1 MTKKRLN
8 RAVFL
13 DRDGVVNAMVEQADG
28 SYDSPYSCAEFELLS
43 GSGEGV
49 RIINELGLLA
59 IVVSNQPGIAKG
71 KCTPQVLAAI
81 TEKMLAELAMQEAHI
96 DPDKIFYC
104 MHHPE
109 AIIEDYRVLC
119 DCRKPK
125 PGLLLRAA
133 QHFNI
138 DLGKSYMVGDS
149 QKDIQ
154 AGQAVGCKTI
164 LVHNHLFEREE
175 QLNPG
180 PDFIA
185 ANLLEA
191 ARQIQQWEGQNA
203 NLH

>member
-1 MTKKRLN
+1 MKGLN

-13 DRDGVVNAMVEQADG
+13 DRDGVVNAMVYKQADDIF
-28 SYDSPYSCAEFELLS
+28 DSPYDCAEFELLPS
-43 GSGEGV
+43 SGEGI

-59 IVVSNQPGIAKG
+59 IIISNQPGIAKG
-71 KCTPQVLAAI
+71 RCTPEVLEAI
-81 TEKMLAELAMQEAHI
+81 TEKMQAELALQGARL
-96 DPDKIFYC
+96 DKIFYC

-109 AIIEDYRVLC
+109 AIIEDYRVVC

-125 PGLLLRAA
+125 PGLLLKAA

-138 DLGKSYMVGDS
+138 GLGKSYMVGDS

-154 AGQAVGCKTI
+154 AGQAAGCKTI
-164 LVHNHLFEREE
+164 LVHNHSLRQEE
-175 QLNPG
+175 QMSPG

-191 ARQIQQWEGQNA
+191 VRQIQQVEGQNA